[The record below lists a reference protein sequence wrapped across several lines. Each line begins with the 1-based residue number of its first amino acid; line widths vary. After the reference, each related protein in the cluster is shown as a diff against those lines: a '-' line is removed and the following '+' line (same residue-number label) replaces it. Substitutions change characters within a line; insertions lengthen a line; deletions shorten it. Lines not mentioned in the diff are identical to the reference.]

1 MLAISVN
8 ITKSESNDK
17 KMKAFFVLDNGGTK
31 TIHFG
36 SKGVSDYTIH
46 KDKKRKNN
54 YMIRHKKRE
63 NWKNPLSA
71 GSLSRYILWNKE
83 DLNESIKDFKKKSL
97 I

>member
-1 MLAISVN
+1 M
-8 ITKSESNDK
+8 
-17 KMKAFFVLDNGGTK
+17 
-31 TIHFG
+31 
-36 SKGVSDYTIH
+36 SDYTIH